1 VGTGRVKKRQ
11 LAYAAL
17 ISALLAVLCFFV
29 IDRPVA
35 AFVQSVN
42 GPSCAFLRR
51 GTSLL
56 EVLSG
61 FPISKYLIS
70 YVLFAVTIVLL
81 IPKLTRHA
89 GWLVMFVAS
98 AHLSSRLIAGLLK
111 GPFGRLRPFE
121 VIASGTWDPLAFFK
135 DGSAFPSGHVA
146 HFWGLFLPLML
157 LFPRYRIPLLVLP
170 IFIAIAR
177 IGVNEHWCSDVFAS
191 IALAALL
198 TFLFAWVFR
207 INAGKR
213 DAAPLVPVA
222 QN

>member
-1 VGTGRVKKRQ
+1 MKRYQ

-17 ISALLAVLCFFV
+17 ISALLALLCLFV
-29 IDRPVA
+29 IDKPVA
-35 AFVQSVN
+35 VFVQSVN

-70 YVLFAVTIVLL
+70 YVLVSVAIVLL

-98 AHLSSRLIAGLLK
+98 AHLTIRLVAGLLK
-111 GPFGRLRPFE
+111 VPFGRLRPFE
-121 VIASGTWDPLAFFK
+121 VSANGTWDPFAFFK
-135 DGSAFPSGHVA
+135 EGSAFPSGHVA
-146 HFWGLFLPLML
+146 HFWGLFLPIML
-157 LFPRYRIPLLVLP
+157 LFPRYRIPLLVVP
-170 IFIAIAR
+170 VFIAIAR

-207 INAGKR
+207 INTGKR